1 MRARNPDLI
10 VMDLRIGWASRL
22 RVRSARA
29 GRPAVRLLAAPLT
42 LNARYSQSAYAKL
55 FQAADLIDTITIPD
69 LKWRY
74 IDADAPPSLAQ
85 GESRQLVSAQLV
97 APSPVVLQKSLDLA
111 RLGKLVRVEQ
121 RLELE
126 QRRRCSFRTS
136 YTRHGA
142 A

>member
-1 MRARNPDLI
+1 
-10 VMDLRIGWASRL
+10 
-22 RVRSARA
+22 
-29 GRPAVRLLAAPLT
+29 VRLLAAPLT